1 MSESGTLSH
10 ERVRDFLDPIL
21 GADLHAK
28 RIASLADATTGA
40 LRAASL
46 AVCAIGAGLA
56 AAKGLNPKHAG
67 KQVDRLLSNPGIDRD
82 AIFPV
87 WVSYVVGGRNAIA
100 VALDWTDCDA
110 DGQATL
116 LLSTLSAQGR
126 ATPLLWQSIAKRWLK
141 NRRSLH
147 ERRRLVRL
155 AEILPTEGKVCVIA
169 DRGCGDRT
177 LYRLLSEALHFDY
190 IIRFRGNIAVTAA
203 SGETR
208 SAAAWVGPGGRARTL
223 PGAAV
228 TAERYHVGSVVCL
241 RDKAMKPAWCL
252 ATSYPDKSA
261 KELAS
266 HYGTRWGIEAGL
278 RDTQDLR
285 FGMGMAAVH
294 VSSPERRDRLWLINA
309 FAVALLTLLGATG
322 EALGYDRLLKSNT
335 TKRRTH
341 SLVRQG
347 AMLYDL
353 IPNMPAHRLAPLMAK
368 YNELISTLPV
378 FKTLFE
384 VL

>member
-1 MSESGTLSH
+1 MSGNETLSH

-67 KQVDRLLSNPGIDRD
+67 KQVDRMLSNPGIDLD
-82 AIFPV
+82 AIFPL
-87 WVSYVVGGRNAIA
+87 WVSYVVGGRDAIA
-100 VALDWTDCDA
+100 VALDWTDFDA

-116 LLSTLSAQGR
+116 LLSTLSAHGR
-126 ATPLLWQSIAKRWLK
+126 ATPLLWQSVEKRTLK
-141 NRRSLH
+141 NQRSLH
-147 ERRRLVRL
+147 ERRLLVRL
-155 AEILPTEGKVCVIA
+155 AEILPTAVKACVIA
-169 DRGCGDRT
+169 DRT

-190 IIRFRGNIAVTAA
+190 VIRFRGNIAVTAA

-208 SAAAWVGPGGRARTL
+208 SAAAWVRPGGRARTL

-228 TAERYHVGSVVCL
+228 TAERYQVGSVVCL
-241 RDKAMKPAWCL
+241 RDAGLKQAWCL
-252 ATSYPDKSA
+252 ASSYTDKPA
-261 KELAS
+261 AELAA
-266 HYGTRWGIEAGL
+266 HYGKRWGIEAGL
-278 RDTQDLR
+278 RDTKDLR
-285 FGMGMAAVH
+285 FGMGMAAIH
-294 VSSPERRDRLWLINA
+294 VGSPERRDRLWLINA

-322 EALGYDRLLKSNT
+322 EALGYDRMLKSNT

-341 SLVRQG
+341 SLFRQG

-368 YNELISTLPV
+368 YSELIGTVPV
-378 FKTLFE
+378 FKTLFA